1 MVLAERRIWVVVVAT
16 SLLLVGAVV
25 SGWLVLQSGGRQG
38 APRSAAGPTQNAY
51 GVHTGD
57 EPGEATNVAAVT
69 RLLTGLPEAFAAG
82 RRDGLTSAA
91 ATRMTDLGKALPP
104 GTSLSVDAR
113 SWRRTG
119 AVASIKVRVT
129 TPGAAA
135 QQLLVVVIL
144 DNGDWRVSQT
154 FTLAG
159 PS

>member
-1 MVLAERRIWVVVVAT
+1 MVSAEHRIRVIVVAAGV
-16 SLLLVGAVV
+16 LLVSAVV
-25 SGWLVLQSGGRQG
+25 IGGLALHSGGRQG
-38 APRSAAGPTQNAY
+38 APKSAGPTQNAY

-57 EPGEATNVAAVT
+57 EPGEAANVAAVT

-91 ATRMTDLGKALPP
+91 ASRTTDLGKALPA
-104 GTSLSVDAR
+104 GTALSVDAR

-119 AVASIKVRVT
+119 AVGSIKVRVT

-135 QQLLVVVIL
+135 QFLRVVVLL